1 MSENSSKSNPNPDIA
16 VQSGSDSEDSYDEEL
31 MASQE
36 ILFTTETY
44 ENEDVDAFLYEAMR
58 ARLGA
63 GDGTVSNTIAE
74 SSNMVIPSSAIST
87 PVPTNAPDE
96 SPHIPQLNAIL
107 AIDKEYGI
115 GKNDTIPWRIP
126 NDMKFF
132 YKTTVN
138 NVVIMGRK
146 TYFSI
151 AETYRPLKDRI
162 NIVLTRN
169 PELPEYKEVEAKH
182 PNVRFVSTIDFNEL
196 DQISKAEFPFLK
208 ERWDYFVIGG
218 AFIYELFT
226 GKYDN
231 IYLTR
236 VDGIYDCD
244 TRISII
250 MFLFQFQYRR
260 ILEVGEGYHIELL
273 TDPWHKW
280 RETIEL

>member
-1 MSENSSKSNPNPDIA
+1 MASNERNT
-16 VQSGSDSEDSYDEEL
+16 STRKRSNSEDSYDEEL

-36 ILFTTETY
+36 ILFTTEAY

-58 ARLGA
+58 ARSGA
-63 GDGTVSNTIAE
+63 GSNIMTQT
-74 SSNMVIPSSAIST
+74 SNVLAPPSATST
-87 PVPTNAPDE
+87 PTDTLDE
-96 SPHIPQLNAIL
+96 PYVPQLNAIL
-107 AIDKEYGI
+107 AIDKQYGI

-151 AETYRPLKDRI
+151 AESYRPLKDRV

-169 PELPEYKEVEAKH
+169 PELPEYKEVEARH
-182 PNVRFVSTIDFNEL
+182 PNVRFVSAIDFNEL
-196 DQISKAEFPFLK
+196 DQINRTEFPFLK

-244 TRISII
+244 TRISIMMI
-250 MFLFQFQYRR
+250 LFQFQYRR
-260 ILEVGEGYHIELL
+260 IIDVGEGYQIELY

-280 RETIEL
+280 RETIDL

>member
-1 MSENSSKSNPNPDIA
+1 MSSDERDTSTRKRSNSD
-16 VQSGSDSEDSYDEEL
+16 DSYDEEF

-36 ILFTTETY
+36 ILFTTEAY
-44 ENEDVDAFLYEAMR
+44 EQEDVDEFLRSVIR
-58 ARLGA
+58 ARSGA
-63 GDGTVSNTIAE
+63 GLDTLEETRNTITHSPIQPQVPASPADTSE
-74 SSNMVIPSSAIST
+74 ET
-87 PVPTNAPDE
+87 PY
-96 SPHIPQLNAIL
+96 IPQLNAIL

-151 AETYRPLKDRI
+151 AESYRPLKNRV

-169 PELPEYKEVEAKH
+169 PELPEYKEIEAKY

-280 RETIEL
+280 RETIDL